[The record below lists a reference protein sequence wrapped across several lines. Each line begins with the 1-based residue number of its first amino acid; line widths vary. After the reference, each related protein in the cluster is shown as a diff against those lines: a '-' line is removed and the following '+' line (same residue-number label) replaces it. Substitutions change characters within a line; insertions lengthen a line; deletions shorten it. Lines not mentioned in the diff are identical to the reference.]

1 MAVRNCKEIGENLQK
16 IMTRLLANDD
26 LVKLLY
32 YNDMDPLSHDALT
45 EEQKRNAIYN
55 KLIKITP
62 KVTAHE
68 TTQSVIAIRVINGVK
83 TGGNDEFRNI
93 RIGIEVFTPWDQWLF
108 KSTNLRPF
116 AILGLIQESLEGK
129 TINGLGK
136 IRGGDFTLSFL
147 TDEVACYEAIYDI
160 ITYD

>member
-16 IMTRLLANDD
+16 IMVRLMANDD

-32 YNDMDPLSHDALT
+32 YNDADPLSHDALT
-45 EEQKRNAIYN
+45 TEQKQEKVFN
-55 KLIKITP
+55 KLIKIIP
-62 KVTAHE
+62 KITTHE
-68 TTQSVIAIRVINGVK
+68 TTQSVVTIRVANGVK
-83 TGGNDEFRNI
+83 ASGNNEFRTIQIN
-93 RIGIEVFTPWDQWLF
+93 IEVFVPWDQWLY

-116 AILGLIQESLEGK
+116 AILGLIQESLEDK

-136 IRGGDFTLSFL
+136 IYGGNFTLSFL
-147 TDEVACYEAIYDI
+147 TDELACYEATYNI